1 MKRLSEIFN
10 IRNSQSLE
18 LINCNQVED
27 GICFVARTEKNNGV
41 TARVEKID
49 NLEPMPAG
57 AITVALNGS
66 VLSSFYQGT
75 PFYTSFHVASLYP
88 KQDLTKEQ
96 MIYYSLVIEQNKYRY
111 SFGRQ
116 ANKTLKN
123 ILVPD
128 IYELPDFINKISVS
142 DYNFEEKPVLDKN
155 LELNTENWKWFRY
168 NEIFDIKK
176 GKRLTKADMIEGNIN
191 FIGASRF
198 HNGLTAKISNS
209 EHIHSANTITL
220 SYNGSIGEAFYQ
232 SEQFWATDDV
242 NVLYPKFKLNP
253 YIAMFLCTLL
263 PLEKYRFCFGR
274 KWDKEMMQET
284 EIKLP
289 VTKNNVPDWQFM
301 EDYVKSTNGSK
312 SLLCNIKQK

>member
-66 VLSSFYQGT
+66 VLSSFYQDE
-75 PFYTSFHVASLYP
+75 PFYTAFHIASLYP
-88 KQDLTKEQ
+88 KKELTKEQ
-96 MIYYSLVIEQNKYRY
+96 KIYYALVIEQNKYRY

-232 SEQFWATDDV
+232 SEPFWATDDV

-289 VTKNNVPDWQFM
+289 VTKDNVPDWQFM
-301 EDYVKSTNGSK
+301 EDYIKSTNGSK
-312 SLLCNIKQK
+312 SLLCNTKQK